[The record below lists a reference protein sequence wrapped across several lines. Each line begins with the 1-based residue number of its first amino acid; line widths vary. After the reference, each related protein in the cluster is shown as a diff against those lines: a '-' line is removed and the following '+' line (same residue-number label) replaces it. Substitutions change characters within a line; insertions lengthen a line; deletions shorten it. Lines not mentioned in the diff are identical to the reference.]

1 MRRSV
6 SSSPRARCP
15 VAVLA
20 ATLLTVLSVVV
31 AACGGDNRPQ
41 LQRGEEEYS
50 RFCIQCHEGQDGI
63 GSRLTR
69 AGLSAYGTADLLYR
83 YNRDFMPYGGEGILT
98 EQQYRDITGYLLVRY
113 DFVAEGFELTATN
126 GIGLEL
132 R

>member
-6 SSSPRARCP
+6 
-15 VAVLA
+15 AVLA
-20 ATLLTVLSVVV
+20 STLLVALSVAV
-31 AACGGDNRPQ
+31 AACAGDNRPQ
-41 LQRGEEEYS
+41 LQRGEADYG

-83 YNRDFMPYGGEGILT
+83 YNRDFMPYGGEGSLM

-126 GIGLEL
+126 STGLEL
-132 R
+132 RAAGR